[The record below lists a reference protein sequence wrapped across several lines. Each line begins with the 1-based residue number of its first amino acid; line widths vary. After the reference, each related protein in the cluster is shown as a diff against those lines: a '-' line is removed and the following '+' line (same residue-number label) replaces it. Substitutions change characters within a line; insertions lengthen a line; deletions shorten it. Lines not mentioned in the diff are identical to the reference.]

1 MERLAG
7 CHGKTKGYKH
17 LKGDFIHPWSAINL
31 LLIKILFKQLDLFC
45 TSSSESRATALDEED
60 ENWRI
65 VRGSS
70 YLCTIEYNSYNN
82 ISCDT
87 KNNLKLT
94 TS

>member
-1 MERLAG
+1 MERLAE

-17 LKGDFIHPWSAINL
+17 LKRDFIHSWSAINL

-45 TSSSESRATALDEED
+45 TSSSESRATVLDEED

-65 VRGSS
+65 FRGSS
-70 YLCTIEYNSYNN
+70 YLCSIEYNSYNN

>member
-7 CHGKTKGYKH
+7 CHGKSKGSKH

-45 TSSSESRATALDEED
+45 TSSSQSLATVLDEED

-65 VRGSS
+65 FRGSS
-70 YLCTIEYNSYNN
+70 YLCSIEYNSYNN
-82 ISCDT
+82 ISSDT